1 MGRGLDRR
9 DAVVDDREAR
19 PADHVPIL
27 ARRQAV
33 WNQAEQA
40 RATSAMLIARC
51 LRAAAQNLA
60 ARGQAASAYA
70 DACTARQAAANR
82 RQAATT
88 GRDGAPGLDEF
99 EVNGLIDGQPVG
111 ATWSRGRLVCDPAL
125 WDRAQLL
132 VDLHEVFSDEAGRPC
147 YVASLEGPDVAVALT
162 LLRACDRVVG
172 FSFAIPTPLAAGPD
186 QASPAMP

>member
-88 GRDGAPGLDEF
+88 GLDEF